1 VSRKRWMWIGAGL
14 IVVLC
19 TIAYWAWT
27 GPIAYARIATG
38 YVAQQTCACVHVSNR
53 SLDAC
58 LTDFAAEDIKP
69 ITITAPDQSH
79 ISAEV
84 LGGLVRAE
92 AVADGAYGCRL
103 VD

>member
-1 VSRKRWMWIGAGL
+1 MSRKRWMWVGAASA
-14 IVVLC
+14 VVLGA
-19 TIAYWAWT
+19 IVFWAWT
-27 GPIAYARIATG
+27 GPLAYARIATG

-58 LTDFAAEDIKP
+58 LTDFAADDIKP
-69 ITITAPDQSH
+69 LTITAPDESR

-84 LGGLVRAE
+84 LGGLIRAE
-92 AVADGAYGCRL
+92 AIADDTYGCRL